1 MNQDDFRKILATPRT
16 TPGASAP
23 ALFRRPNRGGGGPG
37 GQFNRGQAR
46 TIRREGR
53 SDALERSHVDLG
65 TGFVDRARDRRLAEL
80 RGESEQ
86 SGEVK
91 GLDFELLRKV
101 KSGEFSLP
109 KVEVKE
115 AEQASDEEDEEAIL
129 DELLRMEQELAAE
142 QEAEKM
148 EMEKRDK
155 GKDSD
160 DEEERETES
169 EPTPEQPVSRFR
181 PIVDAKVL
189 KQMRREQKR
198 RKMAMEGMDRLTQP
212 MPPPPPP
219 SAPKRSRAELLAE
232 LRRIQAA
239 KREREDSNSKPPQPS
254 EKEQPST
261 IEKPPAVAENAEPS
275 NTRAF
280 SETSIVQTAKLPS
293 QPPPSPQK
301 ESPRPPVKVG
311 DNMFS
316 DESELSDY
324 NPLDEHSD
332 SDSDSDAPRAKSP
345 KPITS
350 STTPVKRNY
359 FGDSATS
366 DHEPAKPTKPVI
378 MDPTMAALL
387 RKAAAMAE
395 KHGVPDEPKEVPQ
408 SSVKRVALGGREGVY
423 EFDEE
428 DTWDGDLD
436 EEDSTSRK
444 KRRKEAKKG

>member
-16 TPGASAP
+16 TPGATAP
-23 ALFRRPNRGGGGPG
+23 ALFRRPGRGGGRPG
-37 GQFNRGQAR
+37 SGFDRGHAR

-53 SDALERSHVDLG
+53 SDALERSHVGLG
-65 TGFVDRARDRRLAEL
+65 AGFVDRARDRRLAEL

-109 KVEVKE
+109 TVEVRE
-115 AEQASDEEDEEAIL
+115 GEHASDEEDEEAIL

-155 GKDSD
+155 DKDSD
-160 DEEERETES
+160 DEEERETQP
-169 EPTPEQPVSRFR
+169 EPAPETAASRFK

-189 KQMRREQKR
+189 KQLRREQKR
-198 RKMAMEGMDRLTQP
+198 RKMAMEGMDRLTKP

-239 KREREDSNSKPPQPS
+239 KQEREDSNAKLPQPA

-261 IEKPPAVAENAEPS
+261 VEKPPTVAKNAGPS
-275 NTRAF
+275 NTTPF
-280 SETSIVQTAKLPS
+280 PEPSIVQTAKLPS
-293 QPPPSPQK
+293 QSPPSPRK
-301 ESPRPPVKVG
+301 DSPPPRVKVG

-324 NPLDEHSD
+324 NPYN
-332 SDSDSDAPRAKSP
+332 SDSDSDAPPFKSSTP
-345 KPITS
+345 TAS

-359 FGDSATS
+359 FGDSAAS
-366 DHEPAKPTKPVI
+366 DQEPPKPTKLVT
-378 MDPTMAALL
+378 MDPAMAALL
-387 RKAAAMAE
+387 RKAAALAE
-395 KHGVPDEPKEVPQ
+395 KHGVPDEPKEDPQ
-408 SSVKRVALGGREGVY
+408 SSFKRVALGGSGGLY

-436 EEDSTSRK
+436 EDVSTSRK
-444 KRRKEAKKG
+444 KRRKEPKKG

>member
-1 MNQDDFRKILATPRT
+1 MNQEDFRKILATPRT
-16 TPGASAP
+16 ASGAAAP

-37 GQFNRGQAR
+37 GQFKPPQAR

-65 TGFVDRARDRRLAEL
+65 AGFVDRARDRRLAEL
-80 RGESEQ
+80 QGGSEQ
-86 SGEVK
+86 SGEVR

-109 KVEVKE
+109 KMEVRE
-115 AEQASDEEDEEAIL
+115 AEEGSDDEDEEAIL
-129 DELLRMEQELAAE
+129 DELLRMEQELISE
-142 QEAEKM
+142 QEAKES

-155 GKDSD
+155 EKDSD
-160 DEEERETES
+160 DDGEEETQ
-169 EPTPEQPVSRFR
+169 PERAPEKPASRFK

-198 RKMAMEGMDRLTQP
+198 RKMAMEGMDRLTKP

-232 LRRIQAA
+232 LRRIQSA
-239 KREREDSNSKPPQPS
+239 KRGVEDSNSKLVQPT

-261 IEKPPAVAENAEPS
+261 TEKPQTLAINAEPS
-275 NTRAF
+275 KTGPFA
-280 SETSIVQTAKLPS
+280 ETSIVQPAN
-293 QPPPSPQK
+293 PPSPSPPPRK
-301 ESPRPPVKVG
+301 ESPPPPVKVG

-324 NPLDEHSD
+324 NPYNEHSD
-332 SDSDSDAPRAKSP
+332 SDSDSDSPRSKSP
-345 KPITS
+345 DPTAS

-359 FGDSATS
+359 FGDSTIS
-366 DHEPAKPTKPVI
+366 DTEPPKPTKPLT

-387 RKAAAMAE
+387 RKAAALAD
-395 KHGVPDEPKEVPQ
+395 KRGVPAEQKEEPQP
-408 SSVKRVALGGREGVY
+408 SLKRVALGGSGRVY

-444 KRRKEAKKG
+444 KRRKERKG